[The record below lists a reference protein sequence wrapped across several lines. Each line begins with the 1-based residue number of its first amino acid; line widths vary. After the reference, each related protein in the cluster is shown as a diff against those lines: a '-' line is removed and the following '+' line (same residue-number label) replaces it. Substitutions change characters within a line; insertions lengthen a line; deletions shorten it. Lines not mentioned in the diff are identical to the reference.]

1 MARIV
6 VNPDTLNTL
15 KTSFDNQSHNLN
27 DLTTALQADV
37 NNSHDDW
44 QGHVADTFRADW
56 ADKYLP
62 VLNQLATALTDAGT
76 NVGIA
81 LQNALHADQQG

>member
-6 VNPDTLNTL
+6 VNPDTLYAL
-15 KTSFDNQSHNLN
+15 KGSFDTQSRNLS
-27 DLTTALQADV
+27 DLTTALQGDV
-37 NNSHDDW
+37 NNSLDDW
-44 QGHVADTFRADW
+44 QGHVADTFRSDW

-62 VLNQLATALTDAGT
+62 VLNQLAQALTDAGV
-76 NVGIA
+76 NVGTA